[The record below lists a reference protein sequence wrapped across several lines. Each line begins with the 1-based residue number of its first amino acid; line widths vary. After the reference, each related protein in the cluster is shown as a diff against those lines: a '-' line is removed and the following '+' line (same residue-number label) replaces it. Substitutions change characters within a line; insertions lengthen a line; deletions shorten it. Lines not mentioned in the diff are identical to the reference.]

1 MILGYKFWAAFR
13 VVVLRRGF
21 DARFAQ
27 LSRAAF
33 QYNVSLGGG
42 KHVLWCG

>member
-1 MILGYKFWAAFR
+1 MMIGYKFWATFR

-21 DARFAQ
+21 DASMIQ

-33 QYNVSLGGG
+33 SCNVSLGGG